1 MKFFNNYVN
10 DLKYFF
16 YNMEFNPKDFIGKF
30 VKIKETRSGDIEFR
44 GPYYISSAFRIV
56 NLSTEIAEYDQVES
70 IFGIVIKD
78 LVSTGD
84 HIFLVFPYN
93 ALSFGICAECMDSL
107 SSRYCD
113 LFFTN
118 GELENNDLI
127 MTDIGNIVNF
137 IKSYHKFVIRV
148 AYKLKLD
155 GKFIKYPKYKKVMKE
170 LLDIYLNPGKY
181 IYGLER

>member
-1 MKFFNNYVN
+1 
-10 DLKYFF
+10 
-16 YNMEFNPKDFIGKF
+16 MEFNPKDFIGKF

-148 AYKLKLD
+148 AYKSKLD
-155 GKFIKYPKYKKVMKE
+155 GKFIKYPEYKKVMRE

-181 IYGLER
+181 IYGLEK